1 MYIQSFASDSA
12 SALTNTGTG
21 NQMNFFQLKGPVFP
35 NAQVEYKLSQ
45 INLKPGSMV
54 ATNRYVHVSLYASIA
69 FESELTEND
78 TLGVKIKGTPD
89 TRLLME
95 GSGTVTNT
103 LRNTNDL
110 FSSVTNTEWQDSTGP
125 GYDETVYD

>member
-1 MYIQSFASDSA
+1 MYIQAFASDSA
-12 SALTNTGTG
+12 TALTNSGTPQ
-21 NQMNFFQLKGPVFP
+21 NRNFFSLKGPVFP
-35 NAQVEYKLSQ
+35 NAQVEYKLTQ
-45 INLKPGSMV
+45 TNLKPHNMM
-54 ATNRYVHVSLYASIA
+54 ATNRYVHVSLYASIG
-69 FESELTEND
+69 FNSDLDPSD

-103 LRNTNDL
+103 LRNTDDL
-110 FSSVTNTEWQDSTGP
+110 FSSVTNTEWQEFTGP